1 MLSMSSDAKP
11 LGALLLLTIVLWGPI
26 SRGPID
32 LRWDA
37 GVYYVLGTSI
47 AQGTGYRIISEP
59 GNPQE
64 VQYPPLLPL
73 LIAGHERL
81 LGTSDPVVVGE
92 WLRKTFG
99 LMLLGAVALTYL
111 LARRWLSP
119 WQSFLAGLVYI
130 LSRSTYF
137 LAALCFAETPFTLLS
152 LLFFVPQKE
161 GWRREIITGGCAIA
175 AYLLRA
181 VGIALLVTWV
191 AESVFEKQWRRAS
204 IRAVLAILPVLLWL
218 GYVSRVTA
226 SYDYQ
231 HPAYAYQRAPYLFY
245 NVPYSANIRYL
256 DTDRPELGS
265 ATLLER
271 LERTVT
277 NMPPALH
284 NLGETVSYGA
294 FPVKRPILIQRIMF
308 YLPHLLGL
316 GLIFSIFILARRGAK
331 SMVVYVALTIL
342 LIILTPWPGQFERYM
357 AALVPFIA
365 IAYILSLVSAYQWI
379 PKNEGGP
386 IFYLQSSGLVVLA
399 GAMIACQGVALTQLY
414 TRTQDIVEYTN
425 VRGVT
430 RPYRLLYYGKEWK
443 DFDMAVGWLR
453 DHHENTP
460 AIGTS
465 CPHLV
470 YLALGSKAVMPP
482 MEANVAQAQKLLD
495 SVPVRFLIVYDDDIA
510 HLNNPAVRY
519 AYPVVRA
526 HPELWKRVF
535 AVSNSK
541 LEIYQRTDAPA
552 DSVPQADLTLRKN
565 PA

>member
-1 MLSMSSDAKP
+1 MLRMSSDAKP
-11 LGALLLLTIVLWGPI
+11 LGALLLLTIVFWIPI

-92 WLRKTFG
+92 LLRKTFG
-99 LMLLGAVALTYL
+99 LMVLGAVALTYL

-130 LSRSTYF
+130 LSRMTYF
-137 LAALCFAETPFTLLS
+137 LATFCYAETPFTLLS

-161 GWRREIITGGCAIA
+161 GWRREVTMGGCAIA

-181 VGIALLVTWV
+181 VGIALLVAWV
-191 AESVFEKQWRRAS
+191 AESVSEKQWRRAS
-204 IRAVLAILPVLLWL
+204 VQAALAVLSVLLWL

-226 SYDYQ
+226 SYGYQ

-245 NVPYSANIRYL
+245 NVPYNTNIRYL
-256 DTDRPELGS
+256 DTHRPELGP

-277 NMPPALH
+277 NLPPAIH
-284 NLGETVSYGA
+284 NLGETVAYEA
-294 FPVKRPILIQRIMF
+294 FPIKSPILIERIMR
-308 YLPHLLGL
+308 YLPHVLGL
-316 GLIFSIFILARRGAK
+316 GLIFSIFILARRAAK
-331 SMVVYVALTIL
+331 SMVVYIALSIL
-342 LIILTPWPGQFERYM
+342 LIILTPWPGQFGRYM
-357 AALVPFIA
+357 APLIPLIA

-379 PKNEGGP
+379 AKREDGP
-386 IFYLQSSGLVVLA
+386 IFHLRSSGLVVLA
-399 GAMIACQGVALTQLY
+399 GAMITCQGIALTQLY
-414 TRTQDIVEYTN
+414 TRTQDIAEYRN
-425 VRGVT
+425 VRGIT
-430 RPYRLLYYGKEWK
+430 RPYRLLDYGKEWK
-443 DFDMAVGWLR
+443 DFDMAVDWLR

-465 CPHLV
+465 CPQLL
-470 YLALGSKAVMPP
+470 YLALGSKTVMPP

-495 SVPVRFLIVYDDDIA
+495 SVPVGLLIVDDDDIS
-510 HLNNPAVRY
+510 HLDNPSNRY
-519 AYPVVRA
+519 TYPVVRA

-541 LEIYQRTDAPA
+541 VEIYQRTDASA
-552 DSVPQADLTLRKN
+552 DSVPQSDLTLRKN